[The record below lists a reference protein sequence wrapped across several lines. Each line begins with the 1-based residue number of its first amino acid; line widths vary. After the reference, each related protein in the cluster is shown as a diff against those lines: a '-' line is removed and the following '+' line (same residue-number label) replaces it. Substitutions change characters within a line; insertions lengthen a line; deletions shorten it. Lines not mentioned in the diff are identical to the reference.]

1 MTPVTDNVDAANPHA
16 VQKPV
21 IDCAGQTVG
30 ATDGSTG
37 EIRSTQVFVAVLGAL
52 NYAYIEFAW
61 VTRH

>member
-1 MTPVTDNVDAANPHA
+1 M
-16 VQKPV
+16 QKPV